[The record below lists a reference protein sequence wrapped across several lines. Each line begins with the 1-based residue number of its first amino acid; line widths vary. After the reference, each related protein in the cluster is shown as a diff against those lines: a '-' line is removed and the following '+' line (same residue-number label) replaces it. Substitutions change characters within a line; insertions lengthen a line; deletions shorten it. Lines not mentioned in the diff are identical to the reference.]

1 MHSCMHIISAH
12 LDSQSNLRLSTNSA
26 SPSDA
31 WHWRILKAIKKAM
44 ETSSSWNSRG
54 LALFWAGVARSMLR
68 SQVSACYNMLGQ
80 LFPTSQ
86 NLVRG
91 SKIPTLAFPWL
102 NSRSFGSPHPSR
114 KRSHMFSQ
122 FFPSYSWEKLQAPCK
137 SYLTALGFGF
147 LH

>member
-1 MHSCMHIISAH
+1 MRPCMHIICAH

-31 WHWRILKAIKKAM
+31 WHGRILKAIKKAM

-54 LALFWAGVARSMLR
+54 LAVFRAVVARSMLR
-68 SQVSACYNMLGQ
+68 SQVSAWYNMLGQ

-91 SKIPTLAFPWL
+91 SKIQTLAFPWL
-102 NSRSFGSPHPSR
+102 NSRSPIRVESVLIC
-114 KRSHMFSQ
+114 SHS
-122 FFPSYSWEKLQAPCK
+122 FFLLTHEKNYRPPAK
-137 SYLTALGFGF
+137 AT
-147 LH
+147 